1 MSLRSHFRRAAAVYL
16 RARRCPRG
24 RENGG
29 IVRGSSIAEGEFDPL
44 GPSRQGNEQP
54 VVAKN
59 EGRRSA
65 PEAASSVRRVQ
76 MEGERALVTGS
87 TAGIGRAV
95 AIAFAAQGADVVVT
109 GRNSERGEAVV
120 AEIAATGAAAHFLA
134 ADLHDEAA
142 CTGLVDEA
150 AARLGG
156 LTVLVNNAAGGDSR
170 DATVAEITTEAWEA
184 ILRVD
189 LTAPMWCARA
199 SIPHMRAAGHGSI
212 VNISSR
218 QGERPSPGLSAYVAA
233 KAGLNGLTRAIAVEE
248 APHGIRCNT
257 VSPGYVLNDRRDAEL
272 APERR
277 AALEGMHLTRLGVA
291 ADVSAAC
298 VYLASDESGFVTG
311 INLQLDGG
319 SSIARGR
326 TLG

>member
-1 MSLRSHFRRAAAVYL
+1 LPKV
-16 RARRCPRG
+16 
-24 RENGG
+24 
-29 IVRGSSIAEGEFDPL
+29 EFDPP
-44 GPSRQGNEQP
+44 GPFFHGNDAP
-54 VVAKN
+54 VVAKKR
-59 EGRRSA
+59 GRRFP
-65 PEAASSVRRVQ
+65 PEAAGSVRRVR

-95 AIAFAAQGADVVVT
+95 AIAFAAQGAGVVVT
-109 GRNSERGEAVV
+109 GRNAERGEAVV
-120 AEIAATGAAAHFLA
+120 AEITATGATAHFVA

-142 CTGLVDEA
+142 CTRLVDEA

-156 LTVLVNNAAGGDSR
+156 FTVLVNNAAGGDSH
-170 DATVAEITTEAWEA
+170 DATVAEITTEAWDA

-199 SIPHMRAAGHGSI
+199 SIRHLRAAGHGSI

-277 AALEGMHLTRLGVA
+277 ATLEGMHLTRLGVA
-291 ADVSAAC
+291 ADVAAAC

-311 INLQLDGG
+311 VNLQLDGG

>member
-1 MSLRSHFRRAAAVYL
+1 MY
-16 RARRCPRG
+16 
-24 RENGG
+24 
-29 IVRGSSIAEGEFDPL
+29 
-44 GPSRQGNEQP
+44 
-54 VVAKN
+54 
-59 EGRRSA
+59 
-65 PEAASSVRRVQ
+65 
-76 MEGERALVTGS
+76 GERALVTGS

-95 AIAFAAQGADVVVT
+95 AVAFAAHGAGVVVT
-109 GRNSERGEAVV
+109 GRNADRGADVV
-120 AEIAATGAAAHFLA
+120 AEIEAAGGTAAFVA

-142 CTGLVDEA
+142 CTALVDRA
-150 AARLGG
+150 AEELGG
-156 LTVLVNNAAGGDSR
+156 LTVLVNNAAGGDAT
-170 DATVAEITTEAWEA
+170 DATVAEITTEAWES

-199 SIPHMRAAGHGSI
+199 AIAHMRRAGHGAI

-248 APHGIRCNT
+248 AKFDIRCNT

-272 APERR
+272 AADRR
-277 AALEGMHLTRLGVA
+277 AVLEGMHLTRLGRA
-291 ADVSAAC
+291 ADVADAC
-298 VYLASDESGFVTG
+298 VYLASRESGFVTG
-311 INLQLDGG
+311 VNLQLDGG